1 MAKRIV
7 TLLVLVAVP
16 GLLIFGAVHRT
27 EAVMA
32 AQRQEAGVAETQASG
47 QHGGGAHGGG

>member
-1 MAKRIV
+1 
-7 TLLVLVAVP
+7 
-16 GLLIFGAVHRT
+16 
-27 EAVMA
+27 VMA